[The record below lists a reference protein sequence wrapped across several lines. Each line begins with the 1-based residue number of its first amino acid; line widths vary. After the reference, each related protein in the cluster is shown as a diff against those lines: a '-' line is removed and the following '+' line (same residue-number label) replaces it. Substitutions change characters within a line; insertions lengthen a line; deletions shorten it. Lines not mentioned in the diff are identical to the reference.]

1 MIELKPVSHYD
12 PRYKFMRGRHYIPD
26 RSTIGMQLHYL
37 VMLDQTQVGI
47 ISAASPTWAVKSR
60 DEFFG
65 LDLHPGKRG
74 AQLRHIVNNS
84 VFRLEYHEK
93 NLGTQVLSLFRKR
106 VTYDWWH
113 KYSVQLCGFETF
125 VEPSEQRHGS
135 LYKADNWTEVG
146 MTKGHA
152 KLQKG
157 VKVTGQ
163 GNVSRAPTSQKLI
176 YCKWNRKVS
185 SLPQVTYKHQFKLD
199 L

>member
-47 ISAASPTWAVKSR
+47 ISAASPTWAVKPR

-84 VFRLEYHEK
+84 VFSGVLE
-93 NLGTQVLSLFRKR
+93 QSV
-106 VTYDWWH
+106 
-113 KYSVQLCGFETF
+113 SVQLLTIISDCGTT
-125 VEPSEQRHGS
+125 SHRTTDGS
-135 LYKADNWTEVG
+135 PLTNTVV
-146 MTKGHA
+146 
-152 KLQKG
+152 LQ
-157 VKVTGQ
+157 
-163 GNVSRAPTSQKLI
+163 
-176 YCKWNRKVS
+176 
-185 SLPQVTYKHQFKLD
+185 
-199 L
+199 